1 VIVFMV
7 ANAAIK
13 GGLTAY
19 GMIKASAAG
28 PVDVLK
34 DISAEAEAELNES
47 AE

>member
-1 VIVFMV
+1 MV

-28 PVDVLK
+28 AVDVFK